1 MFTPIICSFGKC
13 LSQRQIKETC
23 ENALWLVHAVMG
35 ICPFVYFSHKC
46 DASWR
51 KTELHPSDW
60 QSRKSWTVK
69 LVVDC
74 LCSQQILLHY
84 GLVNGL
90 AIKSNV
96 VFNVFNNVMCK
107 LIAFNQEN
115 KIFFYKKFFYV
126 YNFFYKFFSLS
137 GLSLF
142 VRELFAMYILYYV
155 SHFSYK
161 RNISCFQPL
170 VVDVN
175 MYCI

>member
-1 MFTPIICSFGKC
+1 MQSANPA
-13 LSQRQIKETC
+13 
-23 ENALWLVHAVMG
+23 ALWS
-35 ICPFVYFSHKC
+35 I
-46 DASWR
+46 
-51 KTELHPSDW
+51 
-60 QSRKSWTVK
+60 
-69 LVVDC
+69 
-74 LCSQQILLHY
+74 
-84 GLVNGL
+84 VNGL
-90 AIKSNV
+90 AIKSNGV
-96 VFNVFNNVMCK
+96 FNVFNVFNNVMCK

-115 KIFFYKKFFYV
+115 KIFFYKKFLYV

-170 VVDVN
+170 VVEVN

>member
-1 MFTPIICSFGKC
+1 MWRFLTKNRTTSIGLAESEELNGKAC
-13 LSQRQIKETC
+13 YRSSL
-23 ENALWLVHAVMG
+23 
-35 ICPFVYFSHKC
+35 
-46 DASWR
+46 
-51 KTELHPSDW
+51 
-60 QSRKSWTVK
+60 TV
-69 LVVDC
+69 C

-96 VFNVFNNVMCK
+96 VFNVFNVFNNVMCK

-175 MYCI
+175 MYCL